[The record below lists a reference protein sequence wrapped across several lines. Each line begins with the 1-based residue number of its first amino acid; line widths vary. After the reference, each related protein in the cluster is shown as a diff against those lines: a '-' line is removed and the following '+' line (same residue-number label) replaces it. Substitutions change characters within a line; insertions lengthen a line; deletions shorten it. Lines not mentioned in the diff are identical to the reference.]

1 MTSVTLYSQS
11 SLHCS
16 LSETQKMKR
25 IIRFSLPLSLA
36 ITAVLFA
43 SAIPSHT
50 NDTTNNTKSIT
61 LHGSLAVFNAAYGKN
76 YFELNWNTVAGNF
89 DHFEIERSLDGE
101 TFEKLGEVKA
111 GQLSATGQYLFR
123 DHFKAITAR
132 NNDFFYRLKQFEPNG
147 NFSYSKVLIARMYN
161 TKSLAS
167 LSVTQDPV
175 ANDILVNVQLNENSF
190 VMMKVLD
197 ETGNLVLKEGRKAD
211 SGSSTYS
218 LNDTHNLK
226 KGMYTLEVTVNS
238 REKLVMKL
246 MKG

>member
-1 MTSVTLYSQS
+1 
-11 SLHCS
+11 
-16 LSETQKMKR
+16 
-25 IIRFSLPLSLA
+25 
-36 ITAVLFA
+36 
-43 SAIPSHT
+43 
-50 NDTTNNTKSIT
+50 
-61 LHGSLAVFNAAYGKN
+61 
-76 YFELNWNTVAGNF
+76 
-89 DHFEIERSLDGE
+89 
-101 TFEKLGEVKA
+101 
-111 GQLSATGQYLFR
+111 
-123 DHFKAITAR
+123 
-132 NNDFFYRLKQFEPNG
+132 
-147 NFSYSKVLIARMYN
+147 MYN

-167 LSVTQDPV
+167 LSVTPDPV

-226 KGMYTLEVTVNS
+226 KGLYTLEVTVNS